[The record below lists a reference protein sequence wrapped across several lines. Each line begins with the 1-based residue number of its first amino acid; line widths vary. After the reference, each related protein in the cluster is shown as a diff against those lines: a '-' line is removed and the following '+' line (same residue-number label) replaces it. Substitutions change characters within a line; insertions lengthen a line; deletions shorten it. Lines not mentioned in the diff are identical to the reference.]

1 MLSARIAKTGAA
13 VAACAAMGAGATF
26 AVNAS
31 APSTTPASA
40 HGPGGHRNAP
50 HLLRHHAALRR
61 VRRAVHAEAVI
72 PVAGGKFATVI
83 YDRGTV
89 EKVEGQQL
97 TLREGTKTATYKT
110 VTLTIPDDAKIRVNG
125 RPASLADVKPDQRAF
140 VVQGPN
146 VTRVFAA
153 ARHG

>member
-1 MLSARIAKTGAA
+1 
-13 VAACAAMGAGATF
+13 MGAGATF

-40 HGPGGHRNAP
+40 RAGSGPVAHRHHAR
-50 HLLRHHAALRR
+50 HFLRRHAALRR

-72 PVAGGKFATVI
+72 PVKGGKFATVT

-89 EKVEGQQL
+89 TKVEGQEL

-110 VTLTIPDDAKIRVNG
+110 VTLTIPSDAKVRVNG
-125 RPASLADVKPDQRAF
+125 RAASLADVKPDQVAS
-140 VVQGPN
+140 VVHGPN
-146 VTRVFAA
+146 ATRVFTT